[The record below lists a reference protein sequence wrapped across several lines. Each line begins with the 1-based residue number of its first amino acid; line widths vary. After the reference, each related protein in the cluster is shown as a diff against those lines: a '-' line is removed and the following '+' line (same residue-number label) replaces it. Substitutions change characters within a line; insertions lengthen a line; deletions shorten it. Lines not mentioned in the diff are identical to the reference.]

1 MQASSV
7 LDELRRAG
15 GFIPVVHAATGSR
28 PDDEVDTARVVAAAL
43 KELGFTSTLV
53 DVGKDFPAIENL
65 NIRPIVVFNL
75 INSINCDGR
84 LAPMVPARLDSLGIP
99 YTGCSSTALFETLS
113 KTSVKLKLVHAG
125 LPTPDWSEDGDGL
138 PNLARVIV
146 KPIWEHGSLGID
158 PKSVVRGIEAAKV
171 IVERTL
177 RLKTEHFAELYINGR
192 EVAVAML
199 DRPDGVQVLPIRE
212 TLFEGFAEGAPLI
225 ADYDAKWNPDS
236 SAYRGTPRRF
246 GMEGEEPE
254 LAAELTRLALACWK
268 LFTLGGYARV
278 DFRVDRTGAPFILEI
293 NPNPALGPDA
303 GIVASAAQAGLS
315 FKEMIG
321 QIVEAA
327 WLRSNRGVGNAAPTR
342 A

>member
-1 MQASSV
+1 MHASSA
-7 LDELRRAG
+7 LDKLRG
-15 GFIPVVHAATGSR
+15 VGDFIPVVHANTGNL
-28 PDDEVDTARVVAAAL
+28 PDDEPEAAEAVAATL
-43 KELGFTSTLV
+43 KELGFTTTLLNV
-53 DVGKDFPAIENL
+53 DEDLSAVEKVPTPL
-65 NIRPIVVFNL
+65 LVFNL
-75 INSINCDGR
+75 IDTINCDGR

-125 LPTPDWSEDGDGL
+125 LPTPEWSEDGDGL

-158 PKSVVRGIEAAKV
+158 PKSVVRGVEAAKL

-177 RLKTEHFAELYINGR
+177 RLETEHFAEIYIDGR
-192 EVAVAML
+192 EFAVAML

-212 TLFEGFAEGAPLI
+212 TLFEAFAEGDPLI
-225 ADYDAKWNPDS
+225 TDYDSKWRPDS
-236 SAYRGTPRRF
+236 PAYRGTPSRY
-246 GMEGEEPE
+246 GMERQEPE

-268 LFTLGGYARV
+268 LFALGGYARV

-293 NPNPALGPDA
+293 NSNPHLSPDA
-303 GIVASAAQAGLS
+303 GFAASAAHAGLS
-315 FKEMIG
+315 YKDLIG

-327 WLRSNRGVGNAAPTR
+327 WLRANRGVGHAAPTR